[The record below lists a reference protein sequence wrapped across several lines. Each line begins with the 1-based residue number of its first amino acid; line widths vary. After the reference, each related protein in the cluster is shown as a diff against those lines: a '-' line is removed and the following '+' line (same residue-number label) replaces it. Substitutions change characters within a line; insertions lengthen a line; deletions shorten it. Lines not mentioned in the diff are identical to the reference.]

1 MRNQHSY
8 SCNQRVTEL
17 DCHFF
22 LQISHF
28 LQETNKN
35 LSFNSSLF
43 LPLPFLI
50 VLILYYDKVIC
61 GLLREMLWG
70 SREWEAEREGS
81 PQKDSWESLF
91 SGHWSASDFSH
102 FFFVVVVEVS
112 RVQKASLF
120 ENSLQLAVNFCL
132 LDLLITLICVSL
144 SGSEI
149 WSHWLKCFF
158 SYFMKFSIMTSLT
171 SSAQLSASR
180 SSGIPFT
187 WPSLRM

>member
-1 MRNQHSY
+1 MWLVERECFEEAGTGKQKGKEVP
-8 SCNQRVTEL
+8 RRIAGKV
-17 DCHFF
+17 F
-22 LQISHF
+22 
-28 LQETNKN
+28 
-35 LSFNSSLF
+35 SLAID
-43 LPLPFLI
+43 LHLTFLI
-50 VLILYYDKVIC
+50 
-61 GLLREMLWG
+61 
-70 SREWEAEREGS
+70 
-81 PQKDSWESLF
+81 
-91 SGHWSASDFSH
+91 
-102 FFFVVVVEVS
+102 FFFFFVVEVS